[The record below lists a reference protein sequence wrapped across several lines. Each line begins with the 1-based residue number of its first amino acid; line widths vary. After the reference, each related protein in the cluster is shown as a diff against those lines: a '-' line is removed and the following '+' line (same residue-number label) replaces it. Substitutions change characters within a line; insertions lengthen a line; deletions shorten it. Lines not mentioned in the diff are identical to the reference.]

1 MCAYYFTKGPTPN
14 CLKECIM
21 FTIIIFLIYACDM
34 KNFSVVLIDIEILE
48 NSNSLYSFTTYVQDL
63 LPISLLNLHSIRL
76 SLDINGNIDI
86 TMFMKF
92 D

>member
-1 MCAYYFTKGPTPN
+1 
-14 CLKECIM
+14 M

-63 LPISLLNLHSIRL
+63 LPISFLNLHFYSIII
-76 SLDINGNIDI
+76 SLDIDGNIAI
-86 TMFMKF
+86 NNPAISEKLWKLFLILEI
-92 D
+92 

>member
-1 MCAYYFTKGPTPN
+1 
-14 CLKECIM
+14 M

-48 NSNSLYSFTTYVQDL
+48 NSNSLYTFTTYVQDL
-63 LPISLLNLHSIRL
+63 LPISFLNLHFYSIII

-86 TMFMKF
+86 TMFIKF
-92 D
+92 DWNEIFSFKI